1 MNTQQHSNAQVKES
15 LTADG
20 RTLHEFVAQ
29 AVGERIGKGE
39 WAVGSA
45 LPSENTFCKFYG
57 VSRHTLRHA
66 LATLEENGL
75 ILRRQGAPTRVISR
89 QRPREFTQTFSSP
102 EDILRYPGTTYRV
115 NEVEESIVCDD
126 RLAPILKAP
135 VGSSW
140 YHIGAVLRE
149 QGSNLIVSHS
159 DIYILP
165 RFADLVREP
174 DHTRSMVYE
183 QIERHYGVVIDR
195 ATVDIFAAG
204 ASAKLSKSLQLPRGT
219 PCLVVIRRY
228 FDSKGEPFEV
238 TVTHHPE
245 NRFVYNMEVRSST
258 AELNKGVV
266 NANN

>member
-1 MNTQQHSNAQVKES
+1 MSAHHQGNAQTQEALAS
-15 LTADG
+15 DG
-20 RTLHEFVAQ
+20 LRLHEFVAQ

-45 LPSENTFCKFYG
+45 LPSESVLCKFYG

-89 QRPREFTQTFSSP
+89 QRPREFTQSFSSP

-115 NEVEESIVCDD
+115 NEIEESIVCDE
-126 RLAPILKAP
+126 RLAPTLKAS

-140 YHIGAVLRE
+140 YHIGAIRRE

-204 ASAKLSKSLQLPRGT
+204 ASAKLSKSLQVPRGT
-219 PCLVVIRRY
+219 PCLAVIRRY

-245 NRFVYNMEVRSST
+245 NRFVYNMEVRSRT
-258 AELNKGVV
+258 AELKKGVI
-266 NANN
+266 NALN